1 MRGKIHSFET
11 FGTVDG
17 PGTRFVIFFQGC
29 PLRCKYCHNP
39 DTWDI
44 NGGTEYTVSEIID
57 EILKYKKYYQNG
69 GVTVSGGEPLLQIDF
84 VIELFQKLKQY
95 NIHTAIDTSGF
106 LFTENTVDKYI
117 ELIKYTDLFL
127 LDIKHI
133 NNEEHIKLTTREN
146 KNTLSFAKF
155 LSDNN
160 KEMWIRYVVVP
171 DITTKIEYC
180 VELKQFID
188 TLKTVSKVEVLPY
201 HTMGIHK
208 YKELGIEYP
217 FHGIQPPN
225 KEVIDAINNLL
236 KKGGNNYV

>member
-1 MRGKIHSFET
+1 MKGKIHSFET

-39 DTWDI
+39 DTWETT
-44 NGGTEYTVSEIID
+44 GGKEYTTEEVVA
-57 EILKYKKYYQNG
+57 EILKYNKYYRNG
-69 GVTVSGGEPLLQIDF
+69 GVTVSGGEPLMQIDF

-95 NIHTAIDTSGF
+95 NIHTAVDTSGF
-106 LFTENTVDKYI
+106 LFKKEQIDKYL

-133 NNEEHIKLTTREN
+133 DNDKHIELTTGEN

-160 KEMWIRYVVVP
+160 KETWIRYVLVP
-171 DITTKIEYC
+171 DITTPVDYC
-180 VELKQFID
+180 FELKEFID
-188 TLKTVSKVEVLPY
+188 NLQNVTKVEVLPY
-201 HTMGIHK
+201 HTMGVHK
-208 YKELGIEYP
+208 YKKMGIDYP
-217 FHGIQPPN
+217 LKNVQPPN
-225 KEVIDAINNLL
+225 SKLVEEVSNLL
-236 KKGGNNYV
+236 KRRR